1 MLDEIDFLLLNDG
14 NDLLYYVSRFDES
27 GNTSIVAISSNQTEL
42 HSELE
47 ERTYSSLQPQNMVFE
62 PYDPEQVYRIPAER
76 ARNALKPQSLQREA
90 LTYISSRT
98 WSISV
103 GLRWLRTAAERVDDS
118 ITVET
123 VEKTQPTARRRYVD
137 SQLDSFTSH
146 HKLLFQSLMELTA
159 ENGDETAIQTGTVYG
174 RYEDLCETYGEDELS
189 SRRIGDFLKQLELL
203 GLIDADYHY
212 GGQKGKTRELEV
224 KEFYDQ
230 LVDLI

>member
-62 PYDPEQVYRIPAER
+62 PYDPEQVYRILAER
-76 ARNALKPQSLQREA
+76 ARNALKPQSLHREA

-98 WSISV
+98 WNISV
-103 GLRWLRTAAERVDDS
+103 GLRWLRTAAERVNDS
-118 ITVET
+118 ITVEM
-123 VEKTQPTARRRYVD
+123 VEKAQPIARRRCVD
-137 SQLDSFTSH
+137 SQLDSFTPH

-159 ENGDETAIQTGTVYG
+159 ENGDGD
-174 RYEDLCETYGEDELS
+174 RYSDWD
-189 SRRIGDFLKQLELL
+189 
-203 GLIDADYHY
+203 GLRSIR
-212 GGQKGKTRELEV
+212 GSL
-224 KEFYDQ
+224 
-230 LVDLI
+230 

>member
-14 NDLLYYVSRFDES
+14 SDLLYYLSRLEGN
-27 GNTSIVAISSNQTEL
+27 GNTWIVTISSNQTEL

-47 ERTYSSLQPQNMVFE
+47 ERTYSSLQPQSMVFE
-62 PYDPEQVYRIPAER
+62 PYDPEQVYRILAER
-76 ARNALKPQSLQREA
+76 ARSALKPQSLHREA

-98 WSISV
+98 RSIGV

-123 VEKTQPTARRRYVD
+123 VEKTQPVARRRYVD
-137 SQLDSFTSH
+137 SQLDSFTPH
-146 HKLLFQSLMELTA
+146 HKLLFQSLIELTA

-189 SRRIGDFLKQLELL
+189 SRRIGDLLKQPELL
-203 GLIDADYHY
+203 DLIDADYHY
-212 GGQKGKTRELEV
+212 GGRKGKTRELGV

-230 LVDLI
+230 LVDLT